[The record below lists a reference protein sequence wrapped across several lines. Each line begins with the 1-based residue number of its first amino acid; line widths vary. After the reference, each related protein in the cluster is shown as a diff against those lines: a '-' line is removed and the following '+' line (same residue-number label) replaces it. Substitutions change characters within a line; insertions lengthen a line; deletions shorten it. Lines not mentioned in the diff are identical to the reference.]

1 VEEENMTATR
11 KSKLLVWVTA
21 LVLIMACVPTFAT
34 PSVPTVNPGAVSTFI
49 AQTVIV
55 AGTRTAAAM
64 PSLTPSP
71 SITPT
76 RNTETPIPTA
86 TNTVI
91 FILSSPTSNVVPTFT
106 ALSSSGGGS
115 GSSSAN
121 YACQVTKV
129 SPANGSSFNPRD
141 DFDAVWTVKNIGQ
154 KKWDRTGVDY
164 IYSSGDKFHKI
175 SGYDLSSNV
184 NVGESIDLGVDMQAP
199 KNSGTYTTTWTMR
212 AGSKTFCSMTLTI
225 VVK

>member
-1 VEEENMTATR
+1 MTATR
-11 KSKLLVWVTA
+11 KTKLLVWVAA
-21 LVLIMACVPTFAT
+21 LALIMACVPTLAT
-34 PSVPTVNPGAVSTFI
+34 PSVPTVNPGAINTFI
-49 AQTVIV
+49 AQTVIA

-64 PSLTPSP
+64 PSLTPTASL
-71 SITPT
+71 TPT
-76 RNTETPIPTA
+76 QNTETPIPTA

-91 FILSSPTSNVVPTFT
+91 FILSSPTSRVVPTFT
-106 ALSSSGGGS
+106 ALSSSGGGG

-154 KKWDRTGVDY
+154 KKWDRTSVDY

-175 SGYDLSSNV
+175 SGYDMTSNV
-184 NVGESIDLGVDMQAP
+184 TVGESIDLGVDMQAP

-212 AGSKTFCSMTLTI
+212 AGSKTFCNMTLTI